1 MDHTLTTPAN
11 VDMTQT
17 NPNVQKSW
25 LNLRVICSNFD
36 FSEKNQEKKSKI
48 NDDNANTYV
57 RAGQIDFLK
66 VLSVS
71 FFKTADKKCSLNSLF
86 VSRNTHK
93 TSLKIVTR
101 F

>member
-1 MDHTLTTPAN
+1 MDHTLTTPSN

-57 RAGQIDFLK
+57 
-66 VLSVS
+66 
-71 FFKTADKKCSLNSLF
+71 
-86 VSRNTHK
+86 
-93 TSLKIVTR
+93 
-101 F
+101 